1 MHRYA
6 SCMRDEP
13 CPRSRDRSCDR
24 FLLTTLTVM
33 ANPFFVPPTIPLRQ
47 GGREGYIG
55 VIWRGSSLGVGVGVS
70 WLPSRAEVSSVARNR
85 LRLTRRES
93 EVSGCSFCPALPISK
108 EIFGRLEPTVRAERV
123 TAQHS
128 RCSSTPYTTLSN
140 ENQSLYLLTAR
151 ITPRSGA
158 NS

>member
-1 MHRYA
+1 MQAACGMSRVLDRA
-6 SCMRDEP
+6 TDRATDSC
-13 CPRSRDRSCDR
+13 SRRPA
-24 FLLTTLTVM
+24 LM

-47 GGREGYIG
+47 GRGEGYKG
-55 VIWRGSSLGVGVGVS
+55 VVWRGSSLGVGVGVS

-140 ENQSLYLLTAR
+140 ENQSGLQKAVEVR
-151 ITPRSGA
+151 RG
-158 NS
+158 